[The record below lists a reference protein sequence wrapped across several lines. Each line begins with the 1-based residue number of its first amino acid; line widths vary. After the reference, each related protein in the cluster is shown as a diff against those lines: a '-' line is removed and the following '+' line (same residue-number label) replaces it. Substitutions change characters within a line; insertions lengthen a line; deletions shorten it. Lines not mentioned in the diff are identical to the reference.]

1 MFRWCVSALAALFV
15 LSSAIP
21 AASSQASSASAER
34 VFDALRA
41 CKPDFFTLLKT
52 ERQAF
57 GPVQIQVFDDPK
69 NALHGRDARS
79 YYWSAVTFGQPVDAD
94 GFRLLRFFQ
103 RREIV
108 AGKPDNY
115 RWAFQVD
122 ASLSDVRQRV
132 EERYSVE
139 LSRPWILGA
148 WGVDPEVAWE
158 ERGGI
163 STLLQIA
170 GYDGGTTT
178 ITCELEAKDIGDFRM
193 PEAVEVFGR
202 PEIGLPPLKDTDGLM
217 KALLS
222 CKPEFFTRL
231 KEERASFGESEVF
244 ERRSTAV
251 PAASQSKRKPPLNA
265 ATIVVFPAPIE
276 VWGIAVTGYTQ
287 RTNLVDGKRQSIFG
301 FQTRSGQDQLA
312 KVLRLRT
319 GAQPVEGGRW
329 ELDLTTEDT
338 GYAPS
343 SSFKIADGLLT
354 CAAPADEAEPD
365 PSTLF
370 TVARH

>member
-1 MFRWCVSALAALFV
+1 M
-15 LSSAIP
+15 SSAIP
-21 AASSQASSASAER
+21 AASSQASSAGAKR

-52 ERQAF
+52 ERQVF
-57 GPVQIQVFDDPK
+57 GPVQIQVFDDPE
-69 NALHGRDARS
+69 NALHGADAQS
-79 YYWSAVTFGQPVDAD
+79 QYWSAVTFGQPVDAD
-94 GFRLLRFFQ
+94 GFHLLRFFQ
-103 RREIV
+103 RREVI

-122 ASLSDVRQRV
+122 ESLTDVRQRV
-132 EERYSVE
+132 EERYGVE
-139 LSRPWILGA
+139 LVRPWIMGA
-148 WGVDPEVAWE
+148 WGVAPEVGPE
-158 ERGGI
+158 EQGGI
-163 STLLQIA
+163 STLLKIA

-202 PEIGLPPLKDTDGLM
+202 PEIGVPPLKDTDGLM
-217 KALLS
+217 KALLA
-222 CKPEFFTRL
+222 CGPEFFTRL

-244 ERRSTAV
+244 ERRSSIM
-251 PAASQSKRKPPLNA
+251 PAASQSKRKTPSSA

-287 RTNLVDGKRQSIFG
+287 RADVVDRKRQLTFG
-301 FQTRSGQDQLA
+301 FQTRSGRDQLA

-319 GAQPVEGGRW
+319 GAQPVEGDRW

-354 CAAPADEAEPD
+354 CATPADGAEPD

-370 TVARH
+370 LVAKS